1 MTAQQQAYVN
11 GFVKR
16 AAEYGFSD
24 HEALSILKKAS
35 EELGPFD
42 AERAADM
49 LGAEMKLKAL
59 ARNKEEH
66 PYHYYLNP
74 FVGGPITEAITR
86 LKRRHN
92 AGLADDE
99 HLLNHWLGGNLLNIY
114 RGNEGTRNTI
124 RDKFNE
130 QVGEYSPE

>member
-1 MTAQQQAYVN
+1 MSAQQAYIN

-16 AAEYGFSD
+16 AAEYGFGEA
-24 HEALSILKKAS
+24 EALGILKNAN

-59 ARNKEEH
+59 AHNKEEH

-99 HLLNHWLGGNLLNIY
+99 HLINHWLGGNLLNTY
-114 RGNEGTRNTI
+114 RGSEKTRDAI
-124 RDKFNE
+124 RNKFDE